1 MSTAQRS
8 APGAFER
15 RATTL
20 WRSVRRYLPDSMAE
34 AIRIPAKRVLRAL
47 GLIREV

>member
-8 APGAFER
+8 MPGGFER
-15 RATTL
+15 RATSV
-20 WRSVRRYLPDSMAE
+20 WRSVRRFLPERVAE
-34 AIRIPAKRVLRAL
+34 VIRIPAKRALRAV